1 MSTVV
6 GISVL
11 MVKHKDLQM
20 FGLRILDLSFKQ
32 GNLQDWH
39 MFLFKLCIS
48 YIILYFVWIYISNTR
63 WFEDFW
69 SLKIQF

>member
-32 GNLQDWH
+32 GNLQD
-39 MFLFKLCIS
+39 
-48 YIILYFVWIYISNTR
+48 
-63 WFEDFW
+63 
-69 SLKIQF
+69 